1 VSVSK
6 PRITIVGLGQVG
18 ASIGLALRKAE
29 AASAIVGHDRDR
41 EASNEAKSMGAVDR
55 LHWNLI
61 SACEDANLV
70 ILALPLDGLESTLEA
85 IGPHLPAGCV
95 VIDTASLKGPVL
107 DWAARHLPESVHF
120 VGTDPIPGKSWQEA
134 DGRWVPRADLFQR
147 GLFCI
152 VPAPGVDSD
161 AVKLVTDLVSI
172 VGARPLFL
180 DAVEH
185 DGLLAAVDQLPGL
198 LALALLETVTH
209 QPTWRE
215 LRKVAGPAFEVG
227 TRLVASDAA
236 DRAEGYVA
244 NSENVLRWLDVL
256 ATALDSVRQAV
267 SDGDPEALGARI
279 QEALAERQKWRAD
292 RAGGQWFEGARSPM
306 PARPNLIDS
315 LFGTFWRRG
324 SREES

>member
-18 ASIGLALRKAE
+18 ASIGLALRQAE
-29 AASAIVGHDRDR
+29 AASIIVGHDRDR
-41 EASNEAKSMGAVDR
+41 EAANEAKSMGAVDR

-61 SACEDANLV
+61 SACEETDLV
-70 ILALPLDGLESTLEA
+70 ILALPLDGLEPTMEA
-85 IGPHLPAGCV
+85 IGPELRAGCV

-107 DWAARHLPESVHF
+107 DWAARHLPEQVHF
-120 VGTDPIPGKSWQEA
+120 VGTDPVLGKSWQGA
-134 DGRWVPRADLFQR
+134 DNRQAARADLFQQ

-152 VPAPGVDSD
+152 VPSPGADSD
-161 AVKLVTDLVSI
+161 SVKLVTDLVSI
-172 VGARPLFL
+172 LGASPLFL
-180 DAVEH
+180 DAAEH

-198 LALALLETVTH
+198 LALALLETAIH

-227 TRLVASDAA
+227 TRLVASDPA
-236 DRAEGYVA
+236 DRAGGYVA

-256 ATALDSVRQAV
+256 AAALDSVRQAV
-267 SDGDPEALGARI
+267 SDGDPEALETRI
-279 QEALAERQKWRAD
+279 WEALAERQAWRAD
-292 RAGGQWFEGARSPM
+292 RAAGQWFEGARSPL
-306 PARPNLIDS
+306 PARPNLLDS